1 MRTLIDSAGSDRPQ
15 RATALVGRE
24 LDRYKVKIAA
34 LSETRLA
41 EEALLKE
48 VGAGNS
54 SGVDAREK
62 RRESGVAFA
71 TKSHLVS
78 KLSGRPKGIN
88 DRLVTL

>member
-41 EEALLKE
+41 EEALL
-48 VGAGNS
+48 
-54 SGVDAREK
+54 
-62 RRESGVAFA
+62 
-71 TKSHLVS
+71 
-78 KLSGRPKGIN
+78 
-88 DRLVTL
+88 